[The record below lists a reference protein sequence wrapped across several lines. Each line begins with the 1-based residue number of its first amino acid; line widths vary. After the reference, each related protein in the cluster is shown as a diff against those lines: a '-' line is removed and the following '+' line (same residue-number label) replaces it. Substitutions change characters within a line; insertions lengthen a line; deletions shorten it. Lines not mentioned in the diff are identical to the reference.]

1 MRWGLAAALVA
12 ALAAGALVTAGGPA
26 GSSDPPTVYA
36 ASSLRDVLTR
46 IDRGAR
52 YDFAGSGALRLRI
65 ERGAPADVF
74 ASASPREPQALA
86 AAGRC
91 GRPVVFATNMLV
103 LVTPRGATRVRAVA
117 DLRRP
122 GLRLAVGG
130 DGVPVGAY
138 TRTALGRLG
147 LGALLDGPRVSR
159 ERDVASITA
168 KVALGSA
175 DAGFVY
181 ATDVRTAE
189 DRLRRIDLPAAAR
202 PEVRYAACVVRG
214 ADASA
219 AEAFLAR
226 LTGAAGRAALR
237 DAGFGLP

>member
-65 ERGAPADVF
+65 ERGA
-74 ASASPREPQALA
+74 
-86 AAGRC
+86 
-91 GRPVVFATNMLV
+91 
-103 LVTPRGATRVRAVA
+103 TRVRAVA

-147 LGALLDGPRVSR
+147 LGALLDGPGVSR